1 MMIGWI
7 ERKVLPKAGEAVNM
21 DSCFVVGHINIYCS
35 PRDKCEALMPAEVA
49 FARFSLS
56 EGVKETFHALLNLSP
71 LPRMYTFSAEA
82 HAKKTHHIPPRVI
95 GETEAAKVKRDLAQF
110 LRNEPVFVT
119 DTYKDQN
126 QRENM
131 VRFFRESIDLGGPEV
146 YDLPTLLATMES
158 TV

>member
-1 MMIGWI
+1 
-7 ERKVLPKAGEAVNM
+7 
-21 DSCFVVGHINIYCS
+21 
-35 PRDKCEALMPAEVA
+35 MPAEVA

-56 EGVKETFHALLNLSP
+56 EGVKETFHALLNLAP
-71 LPRMYTFSAEA
+71 LPRMYTFSANA
-82 HAKKTHHIPPRVI
+82 HAENTHHIPPRVN
-95 GETEAAKVKRDLAQF
+95 GETDAAKVKRDLGQF

-126 QRENM
+126 QRDNM

-158 TV
+158 TVVSNRPETGSDTGPWLTLIGQVIDTPSSAER